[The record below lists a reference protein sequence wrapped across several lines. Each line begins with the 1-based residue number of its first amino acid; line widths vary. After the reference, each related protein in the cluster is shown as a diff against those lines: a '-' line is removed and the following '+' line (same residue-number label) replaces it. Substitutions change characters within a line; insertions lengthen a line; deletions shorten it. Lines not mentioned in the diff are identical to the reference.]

1 MPERTSMPEPAGL
14 STALRHAL
22 GWLVFGNAVGLYLSL
37 LLLFPNL
44 QLAQW
49 TYGRWVPVHLNVQLY
64 GWTSLPLVAWLFS
77 IYQVDSSKVAAWAP
91 AAVWAWTAALA
102 LGVFHWLG
110 GVTSGKIFLDWKGGA
125 LWGFVAAQALAWA
138 VLACAWSERSAS
150 WSKPRR
156 LGTLAGLAGLA
167 LVPVS
172 LVFAASPAVY
182 PPVDRT
188 TGGPTGSSLLGSS
201 LIVVG
206 LMLMLPRIAE
216 VSLGK
221 KKGSPPISPAS
232 ITRPPSKTTE
242 AQREEEDTE
251 KNRFEPGLIPK
262 GSASA
267 SFMNLLC
274 GLCFLRP
281 SVVKNCGKSPAKLT
295 ETQRKSPGIWI
306 FFALSWL
313 VFGVTEAMGGTH
325 FQAVQIGAMLF
336 LLPWVWWLPRDWA
349 GFDWPS
355 GSAVWR
361 VAMFGWWGLL
371 VLSGLLMYLPGV
383 LDHLK
388 FTQGLVAHS
397 HLAMAG
403 FNTSFCA
410 LLLVLLTGK
419 RIGPGWSVVAWHLAA
434 LAMIVTLALMGWR
447 EGDGPSWML
456 SLPAWREL
464 GLVLRSACGLLML
477 WVSVIWLMERRT
489 T

>member
-1 MPERTSMPEPAGL
+1 MNGVRIENLPQSDDRTYGREVRLARESEAKVAGH
-14 STALRHAL
+14 AIRHAL
-22 GWLVFGNAVGLYLSL
+22 CWLVFGNAVGLHLAL
-37 LLLFPNL
+37 LLLFPKL

-49 TYGRWVPVHLNVQLY
+49 TYGRWVPVHLNVQLF

-77 IYQVDSSKVAAWAP
+77 IYQVDSSRARAWAP

-110 GVTSGKIFLDWKGGA
+110 GTTSGKIFLDWQGGA
-125 LWGFVAAQALAWA
+125 LWGFVAAQVFSWG
-138 VLACAWSERSAS
+138 VLAVAWHEHSAS

-206 LMLMLPRIAE
+206 LMLMLPRIA
-216 VSLGK
+216 
-221 KKGSPPISPAS
+221 AAA
-232 ITRPPSKTTE
+232 R
-242 AQREEEDTE
+242 
-251 KNRFEPGLIPK
+251 
-262 GSASA
+262 
-267 SFMNLLC
+267 
-274 GLCFLRP
+274 
-281 SVVKNCGKSPAKLT
+281 VKRRNW
-295 ETQRKSPGIWI
+295 GIWL
-306 FFALSWL
+306 FFAMSWL

-349 GFDWPS
+349 GFNWPE

-361 VAMFGWWGLL
+361 AAMLGWWGLL
-371 VLSGLLMYLPGV
+371 VLSGLLMYQPGV

-403 FNTSFCA
+403 FTTSFCA

-419 RIGPGWSVVAWHLAA
+419 RIGPGWSVVTWHLAA
-434 LAMIVTLALMGWR
+434 LVMIVTLAFMGWR
-447 EGDGPSWML
+447 EGEGHSWML
-456 SLPAWREL
+456 SLPAWRES
-464 GLVLRSACGLLML
+464 GLVIRSASGLLML
-477 WVSVIWLMERRT
+477 WVSMIWLMKRRT

>member
-1 MPERTSMPEPAGL
+1 MPEPAGL

-77 IYQVDSSKVAAWAP
+77 IYQVDSSKASARAP

-110 GVTSGKIFLDWKGGA
+110 GATSGKIFLDWKDGA
-125 LWGFVAAQALAWA
+125 LWGFVVAQVMLWG
-138 VLACAWSERSAS
+138 VLAAAWRERSEA
-150 WSKPRR
+150 WNKPKR
-156 LGTLAGLAGLA
+156 LGALAGLAGLA

-172 LVFAASPAVY
+172 LFFAAAPSVY

-206 LMLMLPRIAE
+206 LMLMLPRIAA
-216 VSLGK
+216 V
-221 KKGSPPISPAS
+221 A
-232 ITRPPSKTTE
+232 R
-242 AQREEEDTE
+242 
-251 KNRFEPGLIPK
+251 
-262 GSASA
+262 
-267 SFMNLLC
+267 
-274 GLCFLRP
+274 
-281 SVVKNCGKSPAKLT
+281 VKRRGW
-295 ETQRKSPGIWI
+295 GIWI

-313 VFGVTEAMGGTH
+313 VFVMTEAMGGTH
-325 FQAVQIGAMLF
+325 FQAVQIGAMLM

-349 GFDWPS
+349 GFSWPE
-355 GSAVWR
+355 GSRIWR
-361 VAMFGWWGLL
+361 VAMFAWWALL
-371 VLSGLLMYLPGV
+371 VVSGLLMYQPGV

-403 FNTSFCA
+403 FTTSFCA

-419 RIGPGWSVVAWHLAA
+419 RIGGGWSVALWHLAA
-434 LAMIVTLALMGWR
+434 LVMIVTLALMGWR

-456 SLPAWREL
+456 SNPGWRSL
-464 GLVLRSACGLLML
+464 GLVIRSVCGLLML
-477 WVSVIWLMERRT
+477 WVSVVWLMERRAR
-489 T
+489 

>member
-1 MPERTSMPEPAGL
+1 MPGPAGL

-77 IYQVDSSKVAAWAP
+77 IYQVDSSKARIWAN

-110 GVTSGKIFLDWKGGA
+110 GRTSGKIFLDWKGGA
-125 LWGFVAAQALAWA
+125 LWGFVAAQIVLWC
-138 VLACAWSERSAS
+138 VLAAAWRERSGSWNKTRRFAS
-150 WSKPRR
+150 
-156 LGTLAGLAGLA
+156 LAGLAGLA

-206 LMLMLPRIAE
+206 LLLLLPRI
-216 VSLGK
+216 GRD
-221 KKGSPPISPAS
+221 
-232 ITRPPSKTTE
+232 RPPGGP
-242 AQREEEDTE
+242 RECIENDGSWNADMTC
-251 KNRFEPGLIPK
+251 NGLLSSAVHSPGPPGGRSLP
-262 GSASA
+262 
-267 SFMNLLC
+267 
-274 GLCFLRP
+274 FLKAR
-281 SVVKNCGKSPAKLT
+281 
-295 ETQRKSPGIWI
+295 GIWI
-306 FFALSWL
+306 FFAVSWI
-313 VFGVTEAMGGTH
+313 VFGVTEALGGTH

-336 LLPWVWWLPRDWA
+336 LLPWVWMLPRDWA
-349 GFDWPS
+349 GFSWPE

-361 VAMFGWWGLL
+361 VAMFAWWALL
-371 VLSGLLMYLPGV
+371 VISGFLMYLPGA

-403 FNTSFCA
+403 FTTSFCV

-419 RIGPGWSVVAWHLAA
+419 RIGGGWSVALWHAAA
-434 LAMIVTLALMGWR
+434 LVMIVTLALMGWK
-447 EGDGPSWML
+447 EGDGQTWML
-456 SLPAWREL
+456 EQPAWRAW
-464 GLVLRSACGLLML
+464 GMGVRSACGGLML
-477 WVSVIWLMERRT
+477 WISVHWLLGRRT

>member
-1 MPERTSMPEPAGL
+1 MSAARPIAPVDS
-14 STALRHAL
+14 ALKHAL
-22 GWLVFGNAVGLYLSL
+22 GWLVFGNAAGLYLSL
-37 LLLFPNL
+37 LLIFPDL

-49 TYGRWVPVHLNVQLY
+49 SYGRWVPVHLNVQLY

-77 IYQVDSSKVAAWAP
+77 IYQIESCKVRAWAP

-102 LGVFHWLG
+102 LGVFQWLG
-110 GVTSGKIFLDWKGGA
+110 GDTSGKIFLDWKGGA
-125 LWGFVAAQALAWA
+125 LWGFVAAQVLLLG
-138 VLACAWSERSAS
+138 VLAVAWKERSAT
-150 WSKPRR
+150 WSKLRR
-156 LGTLAGLAGLA
+156 FTSLVGLAGLA
-167 LVPVS
+167 LVPLS
-172 LVFAASPAVY
+172 LVFAASPDVY

-206 LMLMLPRIAE
+206 LMLMLPRVAA
-216 VSLGK
+216 VSLREK
-221 KKGSPPISPAS
+221 KP
-232 ITRPPSKTTE
+232 R
-242 AQREEEDTE
+242 
-251 KNRFEPGLIPK
+251 
-262 GSASA
+262 
-267 SFMNLLC
+267 
-274 GLCFLRP
+274 
-281 SVVKNCGKSPAKLT
+281 
-295 ETQRKSPGIWI
+295 GIWI

-313 VFGVTEAMGGTH
+313 VFSVTELIGGTH
-325 FQAVQIGAMLF
+325 FQAVQIGALLF

-349 GFDWPS
+349 GFSWPV

-361 VAMFGWWGLL
+361 AAMFGWWGLL
-371 VLSGLLMYLPGV
+371 VISGFLMYLPGT

-403 FNTSFCA
+403 FTTSFCA

-419 RIGPGWSVVAWHLAA
+419 RIGGGWSVAVWHFAA

-456 SLPAWREL
+456 AQPARREWGLAIRSL
-464 GLVLRSACGLLML
+464 CGLLML
-477 WVSVIWLMERRT
+477 WVSVVWLMERRT

>member
-1 MPERTSMPEPAGL
+1 MPEPAGL

-77 IYQVDSSKVAAWAP
+77 IYQVDSSKARAWAP

-102 LGVFHWLG
+102 LGVLHWLG
-110 GVTSGKIFLDWKGGA
+110 GETSGKIFLDWQGGA
-125 LWGFVAAQALAWA
+125 LWGFAAAQVVLWG
-138 VLACAWSERSAS
+138 VLAVAWRERSSDWNKTRRFAS
-150 WSKPRR
+150 
-156 LGTLAGLAGLA
+156 LAGIVGLA

-172 LVFAASPAVY
+172 LVFAVSPAVY

-206 LMLMLPRIAE
+206 LMLLLPRLAA
-216 VSLGK
+216 V
-221 KKGSPPISPAS
+221 A
-232 ITRPPSKTTE
+232 RV
-242 AQREEEDTE
+242 
-251 KNRFEPGLIPK
+251 NRSGW
-262 GSASA
+262 
-267 SFMNLLC
+267 
-274 GLCFLRP
+274 
-281 SVVKNCGKSPAKLT
+281 
-295 ETQRKSPGIWI
+295 GIWL

-325 FQAVQIGAMLF
+325 FQAVQIVAMLF
-336 LLPWVWWLPRDWA
+336 LLPWVWWLPREWSR
-349 GFDWPS
+349 FDWPD
-355 GSAVWR
+355 GSRLWR
-361 VAMFGWWGLL
+361 TAMFGWWGLL
-371 VLSGLLMYLPGV
+371 VLSGLLMYQAGV
-383 LDHLK
+383 LDHFK

-403 FNTSFCA
+403 FTTSFCA

-419 RIGPGWSVVAWHLAA
+419 RIGPGWSVALWHAAA
-434 LAMIVTLALMGWR
+434 LAMVVTLALMGWR
-447 EGDGPSWML
+447 EGEEPSWML
-456 SLPAWREL
+456 ANPAWREW
-464 GLVLRSACGLLML
+464 GLVIRTACGGLML
-477 WVSVIWLMERRT
+477 GVSVVWLRERRT
-489 T
+489 A

>member
-1 MPERTSMPEPAGL
+1 MSAAHPIVPAD
-14 STALRHAL
+14 SALKHAL

-77 IYQVDSSKVAAWAP
+77 IYQVDSSKAASWAP

-110 GVTSGKIFLDWKGGA
+110 GETSGKIFLDWQGGA
-125 LWGFVAAQALAWA
+125 LWGFVAAQVMLLL
-138 VLACAWSERSAS
+138 VLAVAWRERSAM

-156 LGTLAGLAGLA
+156 VGSLAGLAVLA
-167 LVPVS
+167 LVPLS
-172 LVFAASPAVY
+172 LVFAASPSVY

-206 LMLMLPRIAE
+206 LMLMLPRVAA

-221 KKGSPPISPAS
+221 KKS
-232 ITRPPSKTTE
+232 R
-242 AQREEEDTE
+242 
-251 KNRFEPGLIPK
+251 
-262 GSASA
+262 
-267 SFMNLLC
+267 
-274 GLCFLRP
+274 
-281 SVVKNCGKSPAKLT
+281 
-295 ETQRKSPGIWI
+295 GIWI

-313 VFGVTEAMGGTH
+313 VFGVTEALGGTH

-336 LLPWVWWLPRDWA
+336 LLPWVWWLPCDWA
-349 GFDWPS
+349 RYNWPE

-371 VLSGLLMYLPGV
+371 VLSGLLMYQPGV

-403 FNTSFCA
+403 FTTSFCA

-419 RIGPGWSVVAWHLAA
+419 RIGHGWSVALWHVAA
-434 LAMIVTLALMGWR
+434 LAMIVTLAFMGWR
-447 EGDGPSWML
+447 EGDEPSWML
-456 SLPAWREL
+456 SLPAWREW
-464 GLVLRSACGLLML
+464 GLVIRSACGGLML
-477 WVSVIWLMERRT
+477 AVSVVWWMERRT

>member
-1 MPERTSMPEPAGL
+1 MSVAAITSENTGPA
-14 STALRHAL
+14 SALRHAL
-22 GWLVFGNAVGLYLSL
+22 GWLVFGNAAGLYLSL

-77 IYQVDSSKVAAWAP
+77 IYQVDSSKAREWAP

-110 GVTSGKIFLDWKGGA
+110 GATSGKIFLDWKDGA
-125 LWGFVAAQALAWA
+125 LWGFVAAQVLLWG
-138 VLACAWSERSAS
+138 VLAAAWLERSHE
-150 WSKPRR
+150 WDKIRR
-156 LGTLAGLAGLA
+156 VFSLVGLAGLA

-172 LVFAASPAVY
+172 LVFAASPSVY

-206 LMLMLPRIAE
+206 LMLLLPRLAARPRDGRDRPPGGPCE
-216 VSLGK
+216 CEEDEKSLNSGMT
-221 KKGSPPISPAS
+221 GNGPLSAS
-232 ITRPPSKTTE
+232 IH
-242 AQREEEDTE
+242 
-251 KNRFEPGLIPK
+251 
-262 GSASA
+262 
-267 SFMNLLC
+267 
-274 GLCFLRP
+274 
-281 SVVKNCGKSPAKLT
+281 
-295 ETQRKSPGIWI
+295 SPGPPGGRSLPFLKQARGIWM
-306 FFALSWL
+306 FFAFSWV

-325 FQAVQIGAMLF
+325 FQAIQLGAMLM
-336 LLPWVWWLPRDWA
+336 LLPWAWWLPREWSR
-349 GFDWPS
+349 FDWPE
-355 GSAVWR
+355 GSCLWR
-361 VAMFGWWGLL
+361 AAMFGWWGLL
-371 VLSGLLMYLPGV
+371 VVSGILMYQPGV

-403 FNTSFCA
+403 FTTSFCA

-419 RIGPGWSVVAWHLAA
+419 RIGGGWSVAVWHGAA
-434 LAMIVTLALMGWR
+434 LAMIAVLAVTGWR

-456 SLPAWREL
+456 GNPAWREW
-464 GLVLRSACGLLML
+464 GLVIRAACGGLML
-477 WVSVIWLMERRT
+477 CVSVVWLLERRT
-489 T
+489 R